1 MTKVGVCPICKE
13 RVERIPTDIY
23 FPYCGYKHKRIQER
37 KDEEAFK
44 MKLAKLDERY
54 EQNEERARLRQQ
66 EFIRKMREKKRNP
79 ISVARERVERCKKE
93 IEKHDRLCKIYPNG
107 NPHRKLA
114 IKNRS
119 RWRGNLRLAQ
129 LNLEMLEKEFG
140 GVSNEQQ

>member
-1 MTKVGVCPICKE
+1 MTKVGICPICKE

-93 IEKHDRLCKIYPNG
+93 IEKHDRLFKIYPKG
-107 NPHRKLA
+107 NPRRKNA

-140 GVSNEQQ
+140 GVSNEQW